1 MLSYSTLLTYIGK
14 EEYNLFKN
22 EINIFNDLVKSLDL
36 NLHEIDQEIMK
47 IRDGMN
53 LNNSE
58 KALEFILNNAKNK
71 FNLGFVDFIKIM
83 LWKELSQIK
92 YQINDV
98 QDSIVDF
105 IGWILLYEKYK

>member
-1 MLSYSTLLTYIGK
+1 MLSYSLLTYIGK

-22 EINIFNDLVKSLDL
+22 EINMFSDLVKSLNL
-36 NLHEIDQEIMK
+36 NLDAIDQEIKK
-47 IRDGMN
+47 IRNGMN

-58 KALEFILNNAKNK
+58 KALEFILNNTNNK
-71 FNLGFVDFIKIM
+71 FNIEFVGFIKIM

>member
-1 MLSYSTLLTYIGK
+1 
-14 EEYNLFKN
+14 
-22 EINIFNDLVKSLDL
+22 
-36 NLHEIDQEIMK
+36 MK

-58 KALEFILNNAKNK
+58 KALTFILNHAKNK